1 MSKVAPVLSE
11 SQRQRVLRY
20 LEITSFSRR
29 NRIVMLLSWLAGM
42 RVGEIAALNLGDV
55 VDVEGAVRREFQLTA
70 FQTKGS
76 KGRTVYVNTTLQI
89 ELEAYLRG
97 CVSKHATDAPLITT
111 KTGKRFS
118 ANGLCQ
124 RVLQLYDA
132 AGVDAATSHSG
143 RRGFITALADKGI
156 NVRVIAEL
164 AGHSSIQTTQRY
176 IELNDR
182 VLRQAVE
189 AV

>member
-1 MSKVAPVLSE
+1 MANVAPVLSE
-11 SQRQRVLRY
+11 AQRQRVLRY
-20 LEITSFSRR
+20 LEITSFPRR
-29 NRIVMLLSWLAGM
+29 NRIVMLLSWMAGM
-42 RVGEIAALNLGDV
+42 RVGEIAALNMGDV
-55 VDVEGAVRREFQLTA
+55 VDAEGNVRRELRLAAT
-70 FQTKGS
+70 QTKGS

-97 CVSKHATDAPLITT
+97 CVRKHAAQDPFIAS

-176 IELNDR
+176 IELNER